1 MSSLMNSIRGRL
13 GLAFAA
19 VLGLMVLVLVLG
31 LLQQERLGRVAYRL
45 GNELAATERDALHW
59 REILGN
65 QGFNAS
71 LLIATSDP
79 AKQQPLR
86 TQIEADIKVIDGLV
100 ARYAK
105 GPAEEDS
112 DRALLAQL
120 AAAHPVYKAA
130 MNDVLQ
136 AVDSGSSDFSRSEFH
151 DKYAPALIGYQKVLG
166 QWAQRQQA
174 LMDEGVQAVETG
186 QTQARSVLVGIG
198 VLACAIGAVLAWSI
212 SRSLGIAAGEAVRVA
227 NAVAEGNLV
236 VQAQPVKSFGEM
248 TQLLAALQHMQSNLV
263 EVVSTVRSG
272 SEGVATASS
281 EIAQGNHDLSAR
293 TEQQASALQQTAAS
307 MEELSDNVKQN
318 AANASQANQLA
329 LDASKVAGQGGAV
342 VGEVVET
349 MKRINESSRQISDI
363 ISVIDG
369 ISFQTNILALNAAVE
384 AARAGEQ
391 GRGFA
396 VVASEVRSL
405 AQRSATAAKE
415 IKTLIDASVQR
426 VEQGNALVDRAG
438 STMAQVVGAIK
449 RVTDIMLEISTASH
463 EQSSGVA
470 QVGDAISQIDQATQ
484 QNAALVEQMAA
495 AASSLRT
502 LAEEQVH
509 AVSAFRLGDT
519 DHAAHATLSPTR
531 NLASPRLQGIPMS
544 V

>member
-1 MSSLMNSIRGRL
+1 MNSIRGRL

-45 GNELAATERDALHW
+45 GNELAATERDALQW
-59 REILGN
+59 KGLLGN
-65 QGFNAS
+65 QGFNTS

-79 AKQQPLR
+79 SKQAPLR
-86 TQIEADIKVIDGLV
+86 TQIEADIKTIDGL
-100 ARYAK
+100 AERYAK
-105 GPAEEDS
+105 STVDS
-112 DRALLAQL
+112 DGDRALLAQL
-120 AAAHPVYKAA
+120 ATTHPVYKAA
-130 MNDVLQ
+130 VRDVLQ
-136 AVDSGSSDFSRSEFH
+136 AVDSGSSDFSQSEFH
-151 DKYAPALIGYQKVLG
+151 DKYAPALIAYQKVLG

-174 LMDEGVQAVETG
+174 MMDEGIQAVDTG
-186 QTQARSVLVGIG
+186 QTHARTVLISIG
-198 VLACAIGAVLAWSI
+198 VLACAVGAVLAWSI

-227 NAVAEGNLV
+227 NAVADGNLV
-236 VQAQPVKSFGEM
+236 VQTQPVKSFGEM
-248 TQLLAALQHMQSNLV
+248 TQLLAALQHMQGNLV
-263 EVVSTVRSG
+263 TVVSTVRSG

-293 TEQQASALQQTAAS
+293 TEQQASALEQTAAS

-318 AANASQANQLA
+318 ASNAIRANQLA
-329 LDASKVAGQGGAV
+329 REASTVAGQGGQV
-342 VGEVVET
+342 VAEVVET
-349 MKRINESSRQISDI
+349 MKRINASSRQISDI

-405 AQRSATAAKE
+405 AQRSASAAKE
-415 IKTLIDASVQR
+415 IKILIDASVQR

-438 STMAQVVGAIK
+438 STMAEVVGAIK
-449 RVTDIMLEISTASH
+449 RVTDIMLEISSASQ

-470 QVGDAISQIDQATQ
+470 QVGEAISQIDQATQ

-502 LAEEQVH
+502 LAEEQVQ
-509 AVSAFRLGDT
+509 AVSAFRLGD
-519 DHAAHATLSPTR
+519 AAHSTLRPGQAI
-531 NLASPRLQGIPMS
+531 ASARLLGIPMS